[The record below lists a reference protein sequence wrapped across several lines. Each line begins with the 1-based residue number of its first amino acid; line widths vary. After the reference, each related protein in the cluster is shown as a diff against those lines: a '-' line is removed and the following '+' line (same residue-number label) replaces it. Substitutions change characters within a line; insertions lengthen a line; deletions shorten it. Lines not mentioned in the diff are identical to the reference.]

1 MAKITNYTE
10 VTSADPNDI
19 LLLDGE
25 GGNRVIKNSN
35 LLKPIM
41 DMLDDLEARVE
52 ELEDSENG

>member
-1 MAKITNYTE
+1 MGRITNYTE
-10 VTSADPNDI
+10 VTSADPDDI

-25 GGNRVIKNSN
+25 DGNRVIKNSN

-41 DMLDDLEARVE
+41 DMLDDLETRVE